1 MYSPR
6 HARCSVLAATGAYPH
21 LHDAH
26 SSAHRKAGGPRPL
39 RAATPLPCVPMML
52 EGKSYLVLCSLLS
65 SKTETQWAY
74 LAHEVHG
81 GKRLAP
87 EDCEVEDLDE
97 ADGGG
102 KCSKP
107 PSPQPHTPDISEAR
121 GSSRHASGCREQQGT
136 GSNPMNSIG
145 RDLTLNC
152 LLRTIE

>member
-1 MYSPR
+1 
-6 HARCSVLAATGAYPH
+6 
-21 LHDAH
+21 
-26 SSAHRKAGGPRPL
+26 
-39 RAATPLPCVPMML
+39 MML
-52 EGKSYLVLCSLLS
+52 EGKSYLVPCSLLS

-107 PSPQPHTPDISEAR
+107 PSPQSHTWLQPPCLRLQRAAGHWEQPHEFNRS
-121 GSSRHASGCREQQGT
+121 
-136 GSNPMNSIG
+136 
-145 RDLTLNC
+145 
-152 LLRTIE
+152 